1 MIQKSCC
8 RTFTAMSTAAHFVTC
23 NLYLSRQLVRL
34 MLKIVMKNGRDIM
47 EVVTVYTYLRSS
59 ECSVFLAQVCKS
71 DGHYIPML

>member
-1 MIQKSCC
+1 
-8 RTFTAMSTAAHFVTC
+8 MSTAAHFVMC
-23 NLYLSRQLVRL
+23 NVYLSGQLVGL

-71 DGHYIPML
+71 VGHYVPVL